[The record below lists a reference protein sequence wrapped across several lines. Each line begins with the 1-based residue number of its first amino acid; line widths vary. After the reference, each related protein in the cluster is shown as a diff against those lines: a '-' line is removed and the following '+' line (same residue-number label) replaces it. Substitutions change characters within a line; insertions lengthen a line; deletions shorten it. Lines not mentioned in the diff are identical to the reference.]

1 MGNGD
6 YDHFKRSLEPL
17 RSPVGQ
23 KEPEIEAS
31 DGAVTIEIRD
41 PWTTEFEKEDPE
53 ILSVDP
59 AVPIEVGG
67 DAHSE
72 GEDLGLPAVLG
83 LNLTHGPEC
92 LVIGWIDGAIEVVAP
107 PLKIVAV
114 VRTRLTSN
122 RFPTDRHRPLGIFEE
137 PARRSRPRGD

>member
-67 DAHSE
+67 DAHST
-72 GEDLGLPAVLG
+72 DMAR
-83 LNLTHGPEC
+83 
-92 LVIGWIDGAIEVVAP
+92 VA
-107 PLKIVAV
+107 L
-114 VRTRLTSN
+114 
-122 RFPTDRHRPLGIFEE
+122 LGIVL
-137 PARRSRPRGD
+137 PVGTS